1 MKSAK
6 VVDLFAHL
14 RSSQRSRDQL
24 SFLPA
29 ALEIVETPPSPVG
42 RAVGATIIV
51 VFTAALAWAFF
62 GTVDIVAS
70 AQGRIVPSDR
80 VKVIQPLEIGVVRAL
95 YVEDGKQVK
104 AGDVLLEIDPTINEA
119 ESRMLKR
126 DLVATQLD
134 IARIRAATSGESDPT
149 KAFKPPPDAP
159 ENLVLQQERFLE
171 SQVAEHRAKLAA
183 LDKQRQQKEAE
194 AASIAAT
201 VAKLEAVIPVIQ
213 QRFEIRNKLHSA
225 ELGSKLQ
232 YLEMLQVLTE
242 QKQELLVQK
251 SNLRVAETAA
261 SAVGETRNQV
271 VAEYRRTLFDELGKL
286 SQKENGLSE
295 NLVKADQRT
304 KLQLLRA
311 PVDGTVQQLT
321 VHTVGG
327 VVTPSQEL
335 LVIVPKDSR
344 LEVEAMVSNRDI
356 GFVQAGQQVEVK
368 IDTFNFTKYGL
379 IQGHVV
385 SISSDSIRRAKAV
398 DKAKEKNPTADSSN
412 SEPAGQELVYSARIA
427 LDRSDMQIEDKKVNL
442 APGMAVTT
450 EIKTGTRTILSYLLS
465 PILRF
470 QQESLR
476 ER

>member
-14 RSSQRSRDQL
+14 RPTQRNRDQL

-42 RAVGATIIV
+42 RTVGLVIIL
-51 VFTAALAWAFF
+51 VFTAALAWAAL

-80 VKVIQPLEIGVVRAL
+80 VKVIQPLEIGVVRGL

-119 ESRMLKR
+119 EGRMLKH
-126 DLVATQLD
+126 DLIATQLD
-134 IARIRAATSGESDPT
+134 IARLRAALSTDEDPL
-149 KAFKPPPDAP
+149 KAFTPPAGAP
-159 ENLVLQQERFLE
+159 EKLVVQQQRFLE

-183 LDKQRQQKEAE
+183 LEKQRQQKEAE
-194 AASIAAT
+194 AGTIAAT

-213 QRFEIRNKLHSA
+213 QRFEIRNKLHSQ

-251 SNLRVAETAA
+251 SNLKVAEAA
-261 SAVGETRNQV
+261 AAALGETRNQV
-271 VAEYRRTLFDELGKL
+271 VAEWRRGLFDELGKL
-286 SQKENGLSE
+286 TQKENGLSE
-295 NLVKADQRT
+295 NLVKAEQRT
-304 KLQLLRA
+304 KLQQLRA
-311 PVDGTVQQLT
+311 PVDGTVQQLA
-321 VHTVGG
+321 VFTVGG

-335 LVIVPKDSR
+335 MVIVPKDSR
-344 LEVEAMVSNRDI
+344 LEVEAMISNRDI
-356 GFVQAGQQVEVK
+356 GFVQTGQQVELK

-379 IQGHVV
+379 IDGHVV
-385 SISSDSIRRAKAV
+385 SVSSDAIRRAKPV
-398 DKAKEKNPTADSSN
+398 DKSKEKGAAADSTN
-412 SEPAGQELVYSARIA
+412 SEPAGQELMYAARIA
-427 LDRSDMQIEDKKVNL
+427 LDRTDMQIEDKKVNL
-442 APGMAVTT
+442 APGMAVTA
-450 EIKTGTRTILSYLLS
+450 EIKTGSRSILSYLLS
-465 PILRF
+465 PIMRF
-470 QQESLR
+470 KSESLR